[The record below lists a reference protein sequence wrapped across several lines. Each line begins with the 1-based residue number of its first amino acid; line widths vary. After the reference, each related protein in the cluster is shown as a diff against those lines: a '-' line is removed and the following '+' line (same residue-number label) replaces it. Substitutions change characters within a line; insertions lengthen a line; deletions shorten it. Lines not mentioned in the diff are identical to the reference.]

1 MEKKN
6 KETLLTLKA
15 VGDDG
20 TIEGYGS
27 TFGGLP
33 DSYGDVVQKGAFA
46 KTLHDRGAKVK
57 MLWQHRSDSPI
68 GVWDSMQEDSHG
80 LKMTGRL
87 LLSVQQGREAYELLK
102 AGAIEGLSIG
112 YIPVQQDFDAKT
124 GINTIKEVKL
134 LETSVVTFPANTS
147 ATITAVKS
155 AFEELDEEMRIKTLE
170 FINNLK
176 QSPLESNDQP
186 PTAEASTGNT
196 EVTNKPVEQK
206 DIKPQ
211 STDEEDLHL
220 LEQLLESLKQRNKG
234 VR

>member
-1 MEKKN
+1 MAKKN
-6 KETLLTLKA
+6 KETFLTLKA

-33 DSYGDVVQKGAFA
+33 DAYGDVVQKGAFS
-46 KTLHDRGAKVK
+46 KTLQDRGTKVK

-87 LLSVQQGREAYELLK
+87 LLSIQQGREAYELLK
-102 AGAIEGLSIG
+102 AGAISGLSIG
-112 YIPVQQDFDAKT
+112 YIPVQQDYDSKT

-155 AFEELDEEMRIKTLE
+155 AFEELDEENRIKVIH

-176 QSPLESNDQP
+176 QSPLDNNEQP
-186 PTAEASTGNT
+186 PTVEASTGNT
-196 EVTNKPVEQK
+196 VEDTKPVEQK
-206 DIKPQ
+206 DNKPQ
-211 STDEEDLHL
+211 DEELHL

-234 VR
+234 IR